1 MNLVNDIRATEDN
14 YKHVNCIIEIPKG
27 TNTKY
32 EYNEELNVF
41 ELTRCLVS
49 SLQYPINYGFIP
61 HTIALD
67 EDPLD
72 VLVFNHDPIERGTLV
87 SCRILGMLGFKDDG
101 KIDNKVIAVPH
112 WSPVE
117 KYNKLADIEIEHL
130 KIYRQFFKIYKLD
143 SSSETKVGDWKG
155 SSVAEKTVKNS
166 YDRWVKANKG
176 VCNDKYINELET
188 MYYSKDKKTILPHP
202 D

>member
-1 MNLVNDIRATEDN
+1 MNLVNDIRATKDD

-32 EYNEELNVF
+32 EYNEELNIF

-61 HTIALD
+61 QTIALD

-72 VLVFNHDPIERGTLV
+72 VLVFNHDPIDRGTLV
-87 SCRILGMLGFKDDG
+87 SCRVLGVMGFEDNG
-101 KIDNKVIAVPH
+101 EIDNKLIAVPY
-112 WSPVE
+112 WSPKE
-117 KYNKLADIEIEHL
+117 KYNKLKDIEPEHL

-143 SSSETKVGDWKG
+143 RKSETKVGDWR
-155 SSVAEKTVKNS
+155 SASIALKTVKES
-166 YDRWVKANKG
+166 HDRWKEENKDRFQQEWANRQFF
-176 VCNDKYINELET
+176 
-188 MYYSKDKKTILPHP
+188 SKLKNGLLPHP

>member
-1 MNLVNDIRATEDN
+1 MNLVNDIKVTTDD
-14 YKHVNCIIEIPKG
+14 YKHINCIIEIPKG

-61 HTIALD
+61 QTIALD
-67 EDPLD
+67 NDPLD
-72 VLVFNHDPIERGTLV
+72 VLVFNHDPIDRGTLV
-87 SCRILGMLGFKDDG
+87 SCRVLGVLGFEDDG
-101 KIDNKVIAVPH
+101 EIDNKLIAVPH
-112 WSPVE
+112 WSPKE
-117 KYNKLADIEIEHL
+117 KYNKLNDIELEHL

-143 SSSETKVGDWKG
+143 RQSETKVGDWR
-155 SSVAEKTVKNS
+155 SAAIALKTVKES
-166 YDRWVKANKG
+166 HDRWKEENRERFQQEWE
-176 VCNDKYINELET
+176 NRQFF
-188 MYYSKDKKTILPHP
+188 SKLKNGLLPHP